1 MDRSATGLAPTYA
14 CRHAARPGAGLLLAA
29 LLAFPMYARGF
40 ESPAPPGEPATPA
53 ASETSVMDETASAD
67 AEAPASPGDA
77 AVPDPCGRPPED
89 DALQEETRDLLRSW
103 SCYTFRWFDSWWGHE
118 HDFDESQVNGWII
131 GGVDYRQYDGFDPR
145 LRLKVR
151 APLPN
156 LDTRWDI
163 LLGRV
168 DDDAYI
174 SDTEV
179 RENALYSSGLIDRGR
194 EDSWLLGLGHRRSAN
209 RKGWDW
215 SAGVHLRVPLE
226 PYAKVAWFY
235 RQRFT
240 ANTDLRF
247 RQTLFWRDREG
258 FGTTSRADLATAF
271 GARDV
276 LRWEVILKVS
286 EETDGTNWYAANTW
300 YHLLQNGSALS
311 LKTFGSGETQRDVG
325 MEDGGFE
332 LIWRRPFTRDWMYLS
347 MGPSLTWPRLKPEDE
362 REMNIGFGVWLE
374 MEFGDWRY

>member
-1 MDRSATGLAPTYA
+1 MDRETTGPAPPDA
-14 CRHAARPGAGLLLAA
+14 CRHAAGLCAGVLVAVLT
-29 LLAFPMYARGF
+29 AFPVSLIAV
-40 ESPAPPGEPATPA
+40 EEPDATVAATAPD
-53 ASETSVMDETASAD
+53 ASEVPAQAEET
-67 AEAPASPGDA
+67 PR
-77 AVPDPCGRPPED
+77 DPCGRPPED
-89 DALQEETRDLLRSW
+89 DAIQEETRNLLRSW
-103 SCYTFRWFDSWWGHE
+103 SCYTFRWFDSWWGDE
-118 HDFDESQVNGWII
+118 YDFDESQVNGWII
-131 GGVDYRQYDGFDPR
+131 GGIAYRKYDGFDPR

-156 LDTRWDI
+156 LDTRWDL

-168 DDDAYI
+168 DDEAYI

-179 RENALYSSGLIDRGR
+179 NENALYSSGLIDRGR

-215 SAGVHLRVPLE
+215 SAGVHLRTPIE

-240 ANTDLRF
+240 ADTDLRF

-286 EETDGTNWYAANTW
+286 EKTDGTNWYAANTW
-300 YHLLQNGSALS
+300 YHLLESGAAIS
-311 LKTFGSGETQRDVG
+311 LKAFGSGETQRDVG

-347 MGPSLTWPRLKPEDE
+347 MGPSLTWPRFQPEDE

-374 MEFGDWRY
+374 MEFGEWRY